1 MAKQIQIRVNTSNN
15 AAEDYNGQRYV
26 ANENQQI
33 GKLIT
38 IVNGDV
44 ITLVCDFNE
53 ETLDG
58 LIQDMDLSG
67 ALALRAILSS
77 SRAQPQVVFSFQDTY
92 NSGIVPSNED
102 LSQGLVTW
110 NVFADPVNID
120 PFLGG
125 EESVLGWL
133 EIAWVDANGLPQT
146 LVQLPVQFFE
156 QIDENLGGTP
166 PPSSPTF
173 LTAAEVAANYV
184 ELADYI
190 VPSEL
195 AVDSSP
201 TPVSG
206 IQTFFV
212 NPGGGTLTITLP
224 ALAATPDKFVGRF
237 VNIGSGTMR
246 LFPNALE
253 TINGQTGLADFPTQ
267 YTEVILMKRN
277 ASEWVNPMLVTV

>member
-15 AAEDYNGQRYV
+15 AAEDYNGQRYAV
-26 ANENQQI
+26 SENQQI

-44 ITLVCDFNE
+44 VTLVCDFNE
-53 ETLDG
+53 ETLG
-58 LIQDMDLSG
+58 GFIQDMNLSG

-77 SRAQPQVVFSFQDTY
+77 SRAQPQTIFSFH
-92 NSGIVPSNED
+92 
-102 LSQGLVTW
+102 
-110 NVFADPVNID
+110 ID

-125 EESVLGWL
+125 EDAILGWL
-133 EIAWVDANGLPQT
+133 EIAWIDPNGLPQT
-146 LVQLPVQFFE
+146 LVQLPVQFIE

-173 LTAAEVAANYV
+173 LTAAEAAAAFV

-190 VPSEL
+190 VPSEI
-195 AVDSSP
+195 AVDSAP
-201 TPVSG
+201 TPVDG
-206 IQTFFV
+206 VQTFFV
-212 NPGGGTLTITLP
+212 DSTIGTLTISLP
-224 ALAATPDKFVGRF
+224 PLATTPDKFVGRF

-246 LFPNALE
+246 LVPNALE

-277 ASEWVNPMLVTV
+277 ASEWINPMLVTV